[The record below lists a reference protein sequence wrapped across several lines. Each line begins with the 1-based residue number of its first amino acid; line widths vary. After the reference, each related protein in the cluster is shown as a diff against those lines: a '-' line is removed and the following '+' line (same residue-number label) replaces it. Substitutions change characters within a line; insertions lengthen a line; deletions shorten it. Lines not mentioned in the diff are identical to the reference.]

1 MIFGALIAFLK
12 GSEPPAEFGSNLNS
26 NESEFIN
33 TTVPVGEEKSGF
45 SYVSVRLF
53 HTISKLS
60 GGFVTL
66 CKGVQSKEH
75 LSFFV

>member
-1 MIFGALIAFLK
+1 MIFGAFIALLK
-12 GSEPPAEFGSNLNS
+12 GSEPPVEFGSNL

-53 HTISKLS
+53 HTISKAFVS
-60 GGFVTL
+60 SSFVHERGGPPL
-66 CKGVQSKEH
+66 GAEC
-75 LSFFV
+75 